1 MDLKPAE
8 NKEKYCFFEEKYTAD
23 IGFEAFGESVETL
36 MVAAGEATMN
46 VMVPDLGSIR
56 HEHKREI
63 RVSAESLEML
73 LFDFLQELI
82 FFKDAE
88 QLLLVVPDVR
98 VEQKEDQYQLF
109 AEAFGEV
116 LDLQRHDL
124 RVDVKAVTLH
134 HFELKQID
142 SGWRAVVVLDI

>member
-1 MDLKPAE
+1 MKLAE
-8 NKEKYCFFEEKYTAD
+8 NKEKYQFFEEKYTAD
-23 IGFEAFGESVETL
+23 IGFEAFGDSVETL

-46 VMVPDLGSIR
+46 VMVPDLSSIR
-56 HEHKREI
+56 HEHKRDI

-88 QLLLVVPDVR
+88 QLLLVVPEVR
-98 VEQKEDQYQLF
+98 IEPKDDQYQLA
-109 AEAFGEV
+109 AEAFGEA
-116 LDLQRHDL
+116 LDQRRHDL

-134 HFELKQID
+134 HFELKQTD